1 MNDIKLKIYNNIMGI
16 PEDYF
21 KYTKELYEKYGK
33 EKTIVLIQVGD
44 FFEVYGTKEPDT
56 GEFTGSNIE
65 AFRNELGM
73 RISDKKGV
81 YNEKSLLMAGF
92 PIDKKDFWCSRLHN
106 SGWIV
111 AIYEQDKLLS
121 DGKSYSR
128 VLTEIISPGT
138 YFNFNSDNISNYCSC
153 ISINKIY

>member
-1 MNDIKLKIYNNIMGI
+1 
-16 PEDYF
+16 
-21 KYTKELYEKYGK
+21 
-33 EKTIVLIQVGD
+33 
-44 FFEVYGTKEPDT
+44 
-56 GEFTGSNIE
+56 
-65 AFRNELGM
+65 M

-128 VLTEIISPGT
+128 ILTEIISPGT
-138 YFNFNSDNISNYCSC
+138 YFNELTTFQTIIHVFQSIKQIVPEIKIERLTLNVLHRHISGTSHLFEYFRL
-153 ISINKIY
+153 